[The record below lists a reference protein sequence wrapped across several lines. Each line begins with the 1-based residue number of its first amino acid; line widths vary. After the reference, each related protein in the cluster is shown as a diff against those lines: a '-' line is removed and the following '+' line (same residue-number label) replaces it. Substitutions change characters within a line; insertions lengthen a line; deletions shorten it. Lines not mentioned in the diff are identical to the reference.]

1 MEQLTDRLNRFA
13 AGHRFEWRDV
23 ATQVEGELKRIAAAH
38 LARHRDRP
46 LQPTELVHEAW
57 LRLSRG
63 AGPWQSRLHFYA
75 TAARLMRNVLVD
87 LARSSQAAKRSAVEV
102 PLDTDAVSAMPA
114 LDLLDLDA
122 ALDRLSQLSPR
133 QAQIVELRYFVG
145 LTVEE
150 TAATLGVSEKTVKRD
165 WTVARAWLAA
175 ELAR

>member
-13 AGHRFEWRDV
+13 AGQRV
-23 ATQVEGELKRIAAAH
+23 AWNDTAALVEGELKRIAAAH

-63 AGPWQSRLHFYA
+63 AGPWQSRVHFYA

-87 LARSSQAAKRSAVEV
+87 IARLSQAAKRSAVEI
-102 PLDTDAVSAMPA
+102 PLDADSVATPPTF
-114 LDLLDLDA
+114 DLLDLDA

-133 QAQIVELRYFVG
+133 QAQIIELRYFVG

-175 ELAR
+175 ELGP